1 MNKVLTCSLK
11 RQVTLI
17 MDYKIMKIVFIFFFI
32 FFNNTS
38 LASIVY
44 DKDNIIITENELL
57 LFQSLY
63 KKYKGI
69 DINKNIATKKII
81 LQKKVINKFMNIQ
94 IEYMNELDN
103 LISARNGE
111 FILENKIE
119 LDFIRYLKIQEEFIL
134 EYYNNDFNIEDLKLV
149 LNKFDQIQLPI
160 SNNNCLTILKQQNF
174 KNDGNFINNLF
185 NDLKKK
191 VKDYSFKMNNEN
203 YEICINNKFYQIL
216 EGEIIRYIELNT
228 ENTMRKFAYE

>member
-11 RQVTLI
+11 RQVNLI
-17 MDYKIMKIVFIFFFI
+17 MGYKIMKIVFIFFFI

-38 LASIVY
+38 LASIFY

-81 LQKKVINKFMNIQ
+81 LQKKVINKFIDIQ
-94 IEYMNELDN
+94 IEYIKELDN
-103 LISARNGE
+103 LITAQNGDH
-111 FILENKIE
+111 ILENKIK

-134 EYYNNDFNIEDLKLV
+134 DYYNSEFNIEDLKLV
-149 LNKFDQIQLPI
+149 LSKFDKIQLPI

-174 KNDGNFINNLF
+174 KNDNGFINNLF
-185 NDLKKK
+185 DDLKKK
-191 VKDYSFKMNNEN
+191 VKDYSFKMNDMN
-203 YEICINNKFYQIL
+203 YEVCINNKFYQIL
-216 EGEIIRYIELNT
+216 ENEIISYIELNT

>member
-11 RQVTLI
+11 RQVNLI
-17 MDYKIMKIVFIFFFI
+17 MGYKIMKIVFIFFFI

-38 LASIVY
+38 LASIFY

-81 LQKKVINKFMNIQ
+81 LQKKVINKFIDIQ
-94 IEYMNELDN
+94 IEYINELDN
-103 LISARNGE
+103 LITAQNGE
-111 FILENKIE
+111 LILENKIK
-119 LDFIRYLKIQEEFIL
+119 LDFIRYLKIQKEFVL
-134 EYYNNDFNIEDLKLV
+134 EYYNSEFNIEDLKLV
-149 LNKFDQIQLPI
+149 LNKFDKILLPI

-174 KNDGNFINNLF
+174 KNDNDFINNLF
-185 NDLKKK
+185 NDLKKQ
-191 VKDYSFKMNNEN
+191 VKDYSFKMNNKN
-203 YEICINNKFYQIL
+203 YDVCINNKFYQIL
-216 EGEIIRYIELNT
+216 ESEIVKYIESST